1 MKKIYKMAIRCIKNE
16 NNEKWEVIIKIT
28 ETARKK
34 SQDGSQEESA
44 ILELQNRLSDIRHL
58 TPYF

>member
-44 ILELQNRLSDIRHL
+44 ISELQNRLSDMRHL